1 VRLIAERRYGE
12 LLAALA
18 RATPQTA
25 SPNGRAGNRVA
36 SPDTIPPPS
45 PYAQALAEYEAMR
58 AAEGCGA

>member
-1 VRLIAERRYGE
+1 MSSDATRVPPPSPY
-12 LLAALA
+12 ALA